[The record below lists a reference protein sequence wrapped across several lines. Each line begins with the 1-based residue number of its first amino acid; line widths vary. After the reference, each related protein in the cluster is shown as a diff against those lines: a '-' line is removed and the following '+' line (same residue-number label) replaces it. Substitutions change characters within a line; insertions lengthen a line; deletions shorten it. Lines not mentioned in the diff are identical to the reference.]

1 MTVAARLERRDVV
14 GDSHVSNPLAEQTRR
29 CYVITYEKSGRNIIT
44 FITFI
49 AMGGPIHRRAPRAR
63 WASAVVAF
71 VLAAAQPAA
80 AAPKVV
86 ATIAPVHSLVSSV
99 MAGIAAPSL
108 LLPGAASPHSYALK
122 PSDARLLA
130 AADLIVAVGP
140 ALESFLDKPLAHLA
154 RRARVVML
162 MRDAGIAL
170 LPPSD
175 GRRDDA
181 RLTEANPHVW
191 LDPVNAIR
199 VVDHL
204 ATVLVEVDPANAD
217 RYRLNGA
224 AMMIGLRALDRSLE
238 RTLAP
243 VRKVPF
249 MVAHDAYAYLVARYG
264 LNMAGAF
271 RKTPER
277 APGAR
282 HLVRLRARI
291 ERLGVSCVFSEP
303 QLGSRTIAVTA
314 RRTGV
319 RLAVLDPLGLDIP
332 PGPGAYEA
340 LMRGIVTTLAQCLAG
355 R

>member
-1 MTVAARLERRDVV
+1 MSSL
-14 GDSHVSNPLAEQTRR
+14 LADQTRR

-44 FITFI
+44 FIATRV
-49 AMGGPIHRRAPRAR
+49 AKGGSGHRRARRAP
-63 WASAVVAF
+63 WASG
-71 VLAAAQPAA
+71 LAALLPILLAAQPAA

-86 ATIAPVHSLVSSV
+86 ATIAPIHALVSGV
-99 MAGIAAPSL
+99 MAGIAAPRL
-108 LLPGAASPHSYALK
+108 LLPGGASPHSYALK
-122 PSDARLLA
+122 PSDARALA

-140 ALESFLDKPLAHLA
+140 ALETFLDKPLAHLA
-154 RRARVVML
+154 RRARLVTL
-162 MRDAGIAL
+162 MRDAGIGL
-170 LPPSD
+170 LAGLGERHVGGD
-175 GRRDDA
+175 LA
-181 RLTEANPHVW
+181 QANPHIW

-199 VVDHL
+199 IVDHL
-204 ATVLVEVDPANAD
+204 ATVLGEVDPANAD
-217 RYRLNGA
+217 RYRLNGEA
-224 AMMIGLRALDRSLE
+224 TIIGFRALDRSLE

-249 MVAHDAYAYLVARYG
+249 MVAHDAYVYLVARYG

-282 HLVRLRARI
+282 HLVWLRARI

-303 QLGSRTIAVTA
+303 QLGSRMIAVTA
-314 RRTGV
+314 RRAGV

-332 PGPGAYEA
+332 PGPEAYQA